1 MGHAHSAHHETNDEA
16 APESVEIAEVG
27 GSQGEADLAQGREAA
42 EVSSGSSAKE
52 AAEGIQWFEGIKE
65 DIRVRLPLLKS
76 DWDLSDANLLKI
88 FSATMFAYFSES
100 SQIHIL
106 NRIDFLKVS
115 GQSIPGPCSTFHHT
129 LYCTNSSLLPLLL
142 LLLLLPNQPTN
153 QPTRQPPSYP
163 RLSSATN

>member
-27 GSQGEADLAQGREAA
+27 GSQGEVDLAQGRGA
-42 EVSSGSSAKE
+42 VKGSSSSSRAKE

-100 SQIHIL
+100 SQIHTL
-106 NRIDFLKVS
+106 N
-115 GQSIPGPCSTFHHT
+115 
-129 LYCTNSSLLPLLL
+129 
-142 LLLLLPNQPTN
+142 
-153 QPTRQPPSYP
+153 
-163 RLSSATN
+163 

>member
-1 MGHAHSAHHETNDEA
+1 MGHAHSAHHEAKDEA

-88 FSATMFAYFSES
+88 FSATMFAYFSKS
-100 SQIHIL
+100 
-106 NRIDFLKVS
+106 
-115 GQSIPGPCSTFHHT
+115 
-129 LYCTNSSLLPLLL
+129 NSALSPLPHVQFDLTKSY
-142 LLLLLPNQPTN
+142 PPRPHCHRRRYSCYQ
-153 QPTRQPPSYP
+153 TRQPLFCP
-163 RLSSATN
+163 RLYSVIN

>member
-27 GSQGEADLAQGREAA
+27 GSQGEADLAQGRGTVE
-42 EVSSGSSAKE
+42 GSSSSSSSSSRAKE

-88 FSATMFAYFSES
+88 FSATMFAYFSKP
-100 SQIHIL
+100 SQM
-106 NRIDFLKVS
+106 
-115 GQSIPGPCSTFHHT
+115 HT
-129 LYCTNSSLLPLLL
+129 LN
-142 LLLLLPNQPTN
+142 
-153 QPTRQPPSYP
+153 
-163 RLSSATN
+163 